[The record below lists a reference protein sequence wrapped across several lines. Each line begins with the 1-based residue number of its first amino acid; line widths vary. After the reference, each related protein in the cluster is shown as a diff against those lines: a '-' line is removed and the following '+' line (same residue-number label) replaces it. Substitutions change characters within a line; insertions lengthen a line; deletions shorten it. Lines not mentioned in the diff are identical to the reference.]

1 MSWKQN
7 SCIGGPN
14 INPGYILFGNK
25 YHPIIATNYARTF
38 RFVKAQ
44 PVDLFLGA
52 HGGCFDMNTK
62 HARLIMPGAHDPA
75 IDPACHHRY
84 GAERENAF
92 LTKLAK
98 YQAKESFAHSC
109 HLLHFGFK

>member
-1 MSWKQN
+1 V
-7 SCIGGPN
+7 
-14 INPGYILFGNK
+14 NPGYILLGNK
-25 YHPIIATNYARTF
+25 YYLIIATDNARTF
-38 RFVKAQ
+38 RFLKAQ

-52 HGGCFDMNTK
+52 HGGYFDMNTK
-62 HARLIMPGAHDPA
+62 YAGSISPGAHHSF
-75 IDPACHHRY
+75 IDPECHHRY

-109 HLLHFGFK
+109 HLLHFGFKYRLPTSA